1 MINNLKTIMKL
12 QSVQQ
17 KELAEAIGVTARNV
31 YNWEEGKS
39 TPSVRA
45 GLLISKYLNIPIDRI
60 FSIEDEI

>member
-17 KELAEAIGVTARNV
+17 KDLAEAIGVTARNV

-45 GLLISKYLNIPIDRI
+45 RLLISKYLDTPIVRI
-60 FSIEDEI
+60 LSIDDEL